1 MSHQKHLGMV
11 MKLSEI
17 KHVGTQLSHGIKLDD
32 LKGEHLLKDDY
43 LGAYQIWISKLP
55 NDQVSFSVKDG
66 NTTIAMLVGVT
77 IDDLKLKS
85 GKVPLMIKRTWCE
98 VSFRNKGI
106 ITNLYRFLYSDQRFA
121 LISDVE
127 QSPESVTIW
136 KKLSVL
142 FGAEMIEIKTGDI
155 CPIDDRLYGD
165 DKFAMIIE
173 SNTSFIRSSILND
186 YVFEGD

>member
-1 MSHQKHLGMV
+1 

-17 KHVGTQLSHGIKLDD
+17 KQVGTQISHGIKLDD
-32 LKGEHLLKDDY
+32 LKGEQLLKDDY
-43 LGAYQIWISKLP
+43 LDAYQIWISKLP

-66 NTTIAMLVGVT
+66 ITTIAMLVGVT
-77 IDDLKLKS
+77 IDDLKLVS
-85 GKVPLMIKRTWCE
+85 GKVPLMIKRTWCDAL
-98 VSFRNKGI
+98 FRNKGI

-136 KKLSVL
+136 KKLNAL
-142 FGAEMIEIKTGDI
+142 FGAEMIEIKTGNI
-155 CPIDDRLYGD
+155 SPIDDRLYGD
-165 DKFAMIIE
+165 SEFAMIIE
-173 SNTSFIRSSILND
+173 SNTSFIRNSVLKD